1 MKKKHFIE
9 VIAAIAIVFVLGGCS
24 MLQSAIND
32 IKGSLVGNDYTI
44 FTYDNYG
51 SKVLKPADAKSAL
64 PVIPSRRLI
73 MTATETSK
81 NAMSFLR

>member
-1 MKKKHFIE
+1 
-9 VIAAIAIVFVLGGCS
+9 

-51 SKVLKPADAKSAL
+51 SKVLETSGRKIS
-64 PVIPSRRLI
+64 ITGNPSRRLT